1 MPHWLPKPPGTVA
14 SYSDEGS
21 SVAALV
27 VERVSN
33 MSYIDYVKQ
42 KILKPLGIDITK
54 VGIRLSDFKNTEDL
68 VKHYSYAFNTSYIQR
83 WQQLLPQLNITQIS
97 DNLPTWLYISHY
109 GFGTYPAGLLRM
121 SASTLS
127 IYLRMFLSNGSSILR
142 PQSITE
148 MRTVVGGGLIPFYSQ
163 ESSSNS
169 TVQQVLSEFGLSW
182 YWQTMKDGRRY
193 IGHSGAMPGMIH
205 LMLVNEKN
213 NLGVILLSNADDT
226 HDAGKHAVLQAFIHA
241 YNSHEDIILSPD
253 DIWLLV
259 CISFS
264 TYVNDNSEQLRHL
277 FVDHEGQ
284 KILTVLDFE
293 RSEPE

>member
-193 IGHSGAMPGMIH
+193 IGHSGAIPGMIH
-205 LMLVNEKN
+205 LILVNEKN
-213 NLGVILLSNADDT
+213 NLGVILLSNADADMDFVSYEMVKIPGEMLDPFLYDFLADVDFVSYEMVKIPGEMV
-226 HDAGKHAVLQAFIHA
+226 HPFLGYGFFSYEMVIIAGEM
-241 YNSHEDIILSPD
+241 S
-253 DIWLLV
+253 
-259 CISFS
+259 
-264 TYVNDNSEQLRHL
+264 
-277 FVDHEGQ
+277 
-284 KILTVLDFE
+284 
-293 RSEPE
+293 